1 MLHPNKNSQS
11 IKNGNIEVKQVV
23 IFLRYLTI
31 KLKIINLQ
39 QNQPRLIEYRFD
51 KSEARQQLNK
61 MVNLLNALFGVWKC

>member
-1 MLHPNKNSQS
+1 MLHSNKNSQL
-11 IKNGNIEVKQVV
+11 IKNGNIEVKQMV
-23 IFLRYLTI
+23 IYLRYLTI

-39 QNQPRLIEYRFD
+39 QNQPRLIEYLFY